1 MVVAFEDKL
10 APVKKRPRLSLKSN
24 RKNTPAA
31 GCVPSTADEANK
43 CLYGE
48 PKLQSINEEECNGI
62 GDIDEDVQQ
71 EVSRESES
79 CIPVEESLVPP
90 VASLVNLG
98 NTCFLNSVL
107 QVLRYTPRFMTCLID
122 LFKNIVVV
130 EKAAKEKLL
139 KEGPPDE
146 ESETNEDGKLSMELV
161 KCLYQ
166 LYKDMERHED
176 RYSEM
181 ASADVSSMAVKP
193 NKILDII
200 REFNPMF
207 EGNFQH
213 DAQELLR
220 CLLCYLAD
228 AEKAWSKKHEEV
240 KSYIPVAKP
249 QPKMNHIMKQFL
261 TACEK
266 PKIKSEPKTPNKD
279 LLDEI
284 HTIGEIKTE
293 NGDIKPLEGNL
304 MKKTN
309 GSMPD
314 VELKKDGVEELV
326 RRRGRP
332 SKKKRKLEIPLS
344 TKEPNHNP
352 SLKSDSSQP
361 GISTMFS
368 KSEQPRRRLGM
379 QRVVVRPSTN
389 PTQLPQTNLTD
400 INNNEDLNHDHNN
413 NENALP
419 SRNMLRCRSYEALPN
434 PSKSYLVSPMNR
446 CCKTKRLQ
454 LKLEKCDS
462 VCNSPLKS
470 VNATH
475 AMKSLNSMKE
485 MNNLSPIANC
495 QIQVNGKDLIGSL
508 NPGSAKRKMCFND
521 DEENPIDSITNAIS
535 ETFSLKPHSKTIE
548 LSPSTSKTN
557 GCFSKS
563 PLPIIQSPRNRRS
576 ATPDNTPTKWSRC
589 ERARSQSPNILSVS
603 PRRQSPRLNKKL
615 QDSASLSTS
624 SELYMKVS
632 PGMSS
637 LAKRKVNFSENPA
650 SCAHKMSMRPCVS
663 PLRSPKKSPGKE
675 KGTNCDFV
683 EKLFQGTMML
693 KTKCMECEFAKERQE
708 DFQDVSVPLRREK
721 EDVDSDE
728 DETDKDGVD
737 DSCLSKLMSAF
748 SEVERLREDNKYFC
762 ENCFRYVEAE
772 RSLHYEVL
780 PDVLTLHLKRFSA
793 SDRLFGNLCK
803 INDHISIPLTLPCL
817 QYQCPR
823 SCRKPNHTYS
833 LYGIVTHA
841 GTTITSGHYLS
852 YVKVR
857 SNDMDNIK
865 MYSDGPN
872 SHLMDHSSKHSVAW
886 YECDDEAIRIF
897 SDEEFREKLTG
908 KEASLMGTP
917 YVLFYQRQSMKV

>member
-1 MVVAFEDKL
+1 MVVAYEDKL

-24 RKNTPAA
+24 RKNTPAP

-43 CLYGE
+43 CPYDE
-48 PKLQSINEEECNGI
+48 PKQQSINEEECNGI
-62 GDIDEDVQQ
+62 GDIDEEVQQ
-71 EVSRESES
+71 EVSSES
-79 CIPVEESLVPP
+79 CVPVEESLVPP

-107 QVLRYTPRFMTCLID
+107 QVLRYTPRFMTCLVD

-130 EKAAKEKLL
+130 EKAGKEKLL

-146 ESETNEDGKLSMELV
+146 ESETSEDGKLSMELV

-228 AEKAWSKKHEEV
+228 AEKAWSKNHEEV
-240 KSYIPVAKP
+240 KAYIPVAKP

-261 TACEK
+261 AASEK
-266 PKIKSEPKTPNKD
+266 PKIKSEPKTSNKD

-284 HTIGEIKTE
+284 HTTVDVKTE
-293 NGDIKPLEGNL
+293 NCDVKPLQEGNL
-304 MKKTN
+304 IKKTN

-314 VELKKDGVEELV
+314 VELKTDGAVELV

-332 SKKKRKLEIPLS
+332 SKKKRKIEIPTS
-344 TKEPNHNP
+344 TKEPFRNP
-352 SLKSDSSQP
+352 SLKSVSNQP
-361 GISTMFS
+361 GIATMFS
-368 KSEQPRRRLGM
+368 KSDQPRRRLGM
-379 QRVVVRPSTN
+379 QRVVVHPNTS

-419 SRNMLRCRSYEALPN
+419 SRNILRSRSSESLPSL
-434 PSKSYLVSPMNR
+434 SKSYLLSPINR
-446 CCKTKRLQ
+446 RCKTKQLQ
-454 LKLEKCDS
+454 LKLKKCDS

-470 VNATH
+470 VNASD
-475 AMKSLNSMKE
+475 AMKE
-485 MNNLSPIANC
+485 MNNLSPVANC
-495 QIQVNGKDLIGSL
+495 RIQVNGKDLTGSL
-508 NPGSAKRKMCFND
+508 TPSSAKRKMCFND
-521 DEENPIDSITNAIS
+521 DEEKQIDSITNAIS
-535 ETFSLKPHSKTIE
+535 ETFSLKPHPKTIE

-557 GCFSKS
+557 GHFSKS
-563 PLPIIQSPRNRRS
+563 PLPVRQSPRNRCN
-576 ATPDNTPTKWSRC
+576 ATEEITPIKLSPC
-589 ERARSQSPNILSVS
+589 ERARSQSPKISSVS

-615 QDSASLSTS
+615 QNSVSPSTS
-624 SELYMKVS
+624 SVLYMKPS

-637 LAKRKVNFSENPA
+637 LAKRKVNFSENST
-650 SCAHKMSMRPCVS
+650 SCANKMSMRPCVS

-675 KGTNCDFV
+675 KGSNCDFV
-683 EKLFQGTMML
+683 EQLFQGTMML

-793 SDRLFGNLCK
+793 SDGLFGNLCK
-803 INDHISIPLTLPCL
+803 INDHISIPVTLPCL

-823 SCRKPNHTYS
+823 SCRKANHMYS

-852 YVKVR
+852 YVKVK
-857 SNDMDNIK
+857 SNDEGNIK
-865 MYSDGPN
+865 MCSDGPN
-872 SHLMDHSSKHSVAW
+872 AHLMDDSTKHSVGW

-897 SDEEFREKLTG
+897 SDEEFREKLIG